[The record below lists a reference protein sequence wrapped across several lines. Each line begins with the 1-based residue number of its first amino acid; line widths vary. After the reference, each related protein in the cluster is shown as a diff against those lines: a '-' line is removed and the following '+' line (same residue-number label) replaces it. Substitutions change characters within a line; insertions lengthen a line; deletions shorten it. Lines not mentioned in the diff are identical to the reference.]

1 MATLMTSINQIE
13 GGDVLK
19 SGDTTSV
26 FGFEILGYDGKR
38 MEMSGTG
45 KLTLSNDD
53 TVALHQDVT
62 VESGHFSFSVGKV
75 VQSGT
80 YFLEIKLNGHIFPS
94 NNFKVKVKNSLN
106 ADSAIPSDN
115 SPKLKLLAD
124 ELRESGLIAGGSGGE
139 PIEDLVNI
147 YNLAKV

>member
-1 MATLMTSINQIE
+1 MAKLMTSINQIQ

-38 MEMSGTG
+38 MELSGTG

-53 TVALHQDVT
+53 TVALYQDVT
-62 VESGHFSFSVGKV
+62 VESGRFSFSMGKAV
-75 VQSGT
+75 ATGT
-80 YFLEIKLNGHIFPS
+80 YYLEIKLDGHIFPS
-94 NNFKVKVKNSLN
+94 NNFKVKVKSSLS
-106 ADSAIPSDN
+106 ADSAIPSDK

-124 ELRESGLIAGGSGGE
+124 ELRESGLITGSGGE
-139 PIEDLVNI
+139 VTEDLVNI
-147 YNLAKV
+147 YNLAKI